1 MSLAKGSQA
10 FYRITEAIRDY
21 LLTLDDVNTVT
32 YGDITEVDLN
42 KQTIFPL
49 SHIIVNSATSGENT
63 ITFNIS
69 VLAMDI
75 VDIRKDEVTDIF
87 EGNDNEQDI
96 LNTQLSVLNRVIQK
110 LRIGNLY
117 ADGYQILGDVTL
129 EPFRDRFENQ
139 IAGWTATMDVIIGND
154 INVC

>member
-1 MSLAKGSQA
+1 MNG
-10 FYRITEAIRDY
+10 FYRV
-21 LLTLDDVNTVT
+21 LDQVKDALQADPNCNTVT
-32 YGDITEVDLN
+32 YGDITQVDLD

-63 ITFNIS
+63 ITFNLS

-75 VDIRKDEVTDIF
+75 VDIRKEVKTNTFI
-87 EGNDNEQDI
+87 GNDNEQDI
-96 LNTQLSVLNRVIQK
+96 LNTQFSVLNKVIQK

-117 ADGYQILGDVTL
+117 QDKYQILGDVTL

-139 IAGWTATMDVIIGND
+139 IAGWTATMDIIIEND
-154 INVC
+154 VNVC

>member
-1 MSLAKGSQA
+1 MNG
-10 FYRITEAIRDY
+10 FYRVLD
-21 LLTLDDVNTVT
+21 TLKTSLQADVNCNTVT

-96 LNTQLSVLNRVIQK
+96 LNTQLSVLNKVIQK